1 MKKAFFKQILAML
14 VIGCVASIYAQ
25 DEAVTDDPQA
35 IEAAEESASDNVTE
49 DTGKGEDSP
58 AVKNENGEE
67 GASAVKEGDSTAKE
81 GDSGKAEKDAGSAK
95 GQNIYSDGRITYA
108 TTGAKFLLKAEDS
121 LSTLKHIEYKI
132 DDNNYQI
139 YTEPFQLT
147 SVTEGRHTVTY
158 RSIDKVGNKEPDNV
172 YSIIID
178 DTPPEIM
185 VTYKEGFF
193 QGEKQLYA
201 GLNSKAELKATDKFS
216 GVKNI
221 EYSLNGEES
230 KVYSEIITFDKGGL
244 QNVQFKATDN
254 VGNVSPEQKFIVFVD
269 DKGPVVEIKPVQKL
283 TVINGK
289 NYSVKENY
297 FSIEAKDNDSG
308 VAQILVKVDGD
319 TEFHPYATK
328 INFAEEGDHKIE
340 AKAVDNVGNE
350 SQVVVLELTVDN
362 NPPKTML
369 EPVSEEGTSEEPAAK
384 EDKKTENTEDKK
396 QTEPATKEE
405 KTEDNKETV
414 PAQ

>member
-1 MKKAFFKQILAML
+1 MKEAFFKQILAVL
-14 VIGCVASIYAQ
+14 VITCVASIYAQ
-25 DEAVTDDPQA
+25 DEAVADDPQA

-49 DTGKGEDSP
+49 DTSENEVSP

-67 GASAVKEGDSTAKE
+67 GDSTVKE

-132 DDNNYQI
+132 DDNNFQI

-172 YSIIID
+172 YSVIID

-185 VTYKEGFF
+185 VSYKEGFF

-221 EYSLNGEES
+221 EYSLNGEEA
-230 KVYSEIITFDKGGL
+230 KVYSETITFDKGGL

-269 DKGPVVEIKPVQKL
+269 DKGPVVEIKPAQKL

-289 NYSVKENY
+289 SYSVKENY
-297 FSIEAKDNDSG
+297 FSVEAKDNDSG

-319 TEFHPYATK
+319 TDFHPYATK
-328 INFAEEGDHKIE
+328 VNFAEEGDHKIE

-369 EPVSEEGTSEEPAAK
+369 EPVSEEGSAEESAAK
-384 EDKKTENTEDKK
+384 EEDKK
-396 QTEPATKEE
+396 ETEPA
-405 KTEDNKETV
+405 
-414 PAQ
+414 Q